1 MNLFKIYLE
10 KIKKSINKNKKLIG
24 SISSDDLSLI
34 VIESPPDKFNYD
46 LSSNAAMVLSKI
58 IKENPRM
65 IAEKLKNIF
74 EKEINDF
81 SEISIAGPGFL
92 NFKFSLKTWFKIT
105 ENIFK
110 TKKNFGSNKQT
121 KKFNIEFVSA
131 NPTGPMHV
139 GHCRG
144 AIFGDVLS
152 NLLKFNGN
160 KVTKEF
166 YINDYGK
173 QVNDFAKSVFYRM
186 RELKFNEEF
195 PSENDLYPGR
205 YIIEIAKKIIKKNK
219 NINLLNFEKISSNL
233 KTQSIK
239 HSMDLIKSDLKRL
252 GIKHDH
258 FYSETK
264 LVKNNTVKKAID
276 LLKKNK
282 FVEYGYLDPPK
293 GEENINWKKNKKLIF
308 KSSLFGDDTNRALQ
322 KNDSSW
328 TYFANDVAYHLT
340 KISKKY
346 DYLVN
351 VLGADHVGYTKRIS
365 AAVSALS
372 KNKIIL
378 ICKVCQLVKLF
389 KNGQP
394 YKMSKRLGD
403 FISVEELLNEVNK
416 DSVRF
421 MMLNR
426 GNDVELDFDFDK
438 VLEKSKD
445 NPVFYVQYSYAR
457 INSLFN
463 SANLK
468 LDKKVIL
475 NDKDFLPNVYEYKL
489 LRKIIEWPKIVD
501 LSSSKQEPHR
511 IPFYLYEIA
520 TIFHSYW
527 SKGKDESKFKFIVDG
542 KVKNKLSFQIFQ
554 LLSIVLEN
562 AMNILGV
569 SLPRKM

>member
-24 SISSDDLSLI
+24 PISSDDLSLI

-74 EKEINDF
+74 QKEINDF
-81 SEISIAGPGFL
+81 SDISIAGPGFM
-92 NFKFSLKTWFKIT
+92 NFKFSLKTWIKIS

-110 TKKNFGSNKQT
+110 TKKKFGSNKQT

-186 RELKFNEEF
+186 RELKFNEKF
-195 PSENDLYPGR
+195 PKENNLYPGQ
-205 YIIEIAKKIIKKNK
+205 YIIEIAKKIINKNK
-219 NINLLNFEKISSNL
+219 NINLLNFEKISSSL
-233 KTQSIK
+233 KTESIK
-239 HSMDLIKSDLKRL
+239 HSMDLIKSDLKKL

-264 LVKNNTVKKAID
+264 LVKNNTVKKAVD

-322 KNDSSW
+322 KNDSTW
-328 TYFANDVAYHLT
+328 TYFANDVGYHLT

-351 VLGADHVGYTKRIS
+351 ILGADHVGYTKRIS

-403 FISVEELLNEVNK
+403 FISVEELLKEVNK

-463 SANLK
+463 SVNLK
-468 LDKKVIL
+468 LDKKIIL
-475 NDKDFLPNVYEYKL
+475 NDKDFLPNSYEYKL

-527 SKGKDESKFKFIVDG
+527 SKGKDESKFKFIIDG
-542 KVKNKLSFQIFQ
+542 KIKNKLSFKIFQ